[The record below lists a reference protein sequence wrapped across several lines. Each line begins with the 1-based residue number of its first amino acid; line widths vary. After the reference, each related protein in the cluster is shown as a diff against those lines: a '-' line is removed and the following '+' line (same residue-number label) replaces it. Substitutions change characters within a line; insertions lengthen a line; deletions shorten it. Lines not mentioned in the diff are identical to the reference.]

1 MNRRTKGIV
10 CIIASA
16 FCFSLMNMFVR
27 LSGDLPTP
35 QKGFFR
41 NAVALVFAAV
51 MLLREGGGF
60 RIGKGNLPH
69 LLLRSAAG
77 TLGILGNYYAV
88 DHLAQSDASMLNKMS
103 PFCVILFSYLLLR
116 EKLTRWQVLAVLTAF
131 CGSLFVIKPTF
142 SNLALVPS
150 LIGLLG
156 GVAAGFAYTEVRV
169 LGLRGVK
176 SPVIVAF
183 FSGFSCLAML
193 PFLLFDYHPMAAG
206 QLLALVAAGLAAAGG
221 QFGITKAYTY
231 AAGRE
236 VSVFDYTQIIF
247 STLIGFVVF
256 DQLPDGWSFVGYVL
270 IVAAAVFMFL
280 YNNGHLKLA
289 RPEESDCHD

>member
-1 MNRRTKGIV
+1 LNNRTKGIL

-35 QKGFFR
+35 QKSFFR

-51 MLLREGGGF
+51 ILLREGDGF
-60 RIGKGNLPH
+60 SIGKGNLSH

-77 TLGILGNYYAV
+77 TVGILGNFYAV

-103 PFCVILFSYLLLR
+103 PFCVILFSYLILK
-116 EKLTRWQVLAVLTAF
+116 EKLTRWQVLAVVTAF
-131 CGSLFVIKPTF
+131 VGSLFVIKPTF
-142 SNLALVPS
+142 SNLELVPS
-150 LIGLLG
+150 LIGLAG
-156 GVAAGFAYTEVRV
+156 GICAGFAYTQVRI

-176 SPVIVAF
+176 SSVIVAF
-183 FSGFSCLAML
+183 FSGFSCLTML
-193 PFLLFDYHPMAAG
+193 PFLVFDYHPMTTM
-206 QLLALVAAGLAAAGG
+206 QFVTLVCAGLAAAGG

-236 VSVFDYTQIIF
+236 VSVYDYTQIIF
-247 STLIGFVVF
+247 STIIGFLVF
-256 DQLPDGWSFVGYVL
+256 GQLPDGWSFLGYAL
-270 IVAAAVFMFL
+270 IIAAAIFVFL

-289 RPEESDCHD
+289 QPEEN

>member
-1 MNRRTKGIV
+1 MNNRTKGVV

-16 FCFSLMNMFVR
+16 FCFALMNMFVR

-41 NAVALVFAAV
+41 NAVALVFAVV
-51 MLLREGGGF
+51 MLLREGEGF
-60 RIGKGNLPH
+60 HIGKGNLKY

-77 TLGILGNYYAV
+77 TIGIVGNFYAV
-88 DHLAQSDASMLNKMS
+88 DHLAQADASMLNKMS
-103 PFCVILFSYLLLR
+103 PFCVILFSYLILK
-116 EKLTRWQVLAVLTAF
+116 EKLTHWQALAVITAF
-131 CGSLFVIKPTF
+131 LGSLFVIKPTF
-142 SNLALVPS
+142 SNLELVPS
-150 LIGLLG
+150 LIGLMG
-156 GVAAGFAYTEVRV
+156 GIGAGFAYTQVRI

-176 SPVIVAF
+176 STVIVAF

-193 PFLLFDYHPMAAG
+193 PFMILDFHPMSLA
-206 QLLALVAAGLAAAGG
+206 QLIILICAGLAAAGG

-247 STLIGFVVF
+247 STLIGFLVF
-256 DQLPDGWSFVGYVL
+256 DQLPDGWSFLGYTL
-270 IVAAAVFMFL
+270 IIAAAVFVFL

-289 RPEESDCHD
+289 RPEEVT

>member
-1 MNRRTKGIV
+1 MNNRTKGVV

-16 FCFSLMNMFVR
+16 FCFALMNMFVR

-41 NAVALVFAAV
+41 NAVALVFAVV
-51 MLLREGGGF
+51 MLLQEGEGF
-60 RIGKGNLPH
+60 HIGKGNLKY

-77 TLGILGNYYAV
+77 TIGIVGNFYAV
-88 DHLAQSDASMLNKMS
+88 DHLAQADASMLNKMS
-103 PFCVILFSYLLLR
+103 PFCVILFSYLILK
-116 EKLTRWQVLAVLTAF
+116 EKLTHWQVLAVITAF
-131 CGSLFVIKPTF
+131 LGSLFVIKPTF
-142 SNLALVPS
+142 SNLELVPS
-150 LIGLLG
+150 LIGLMG
-156 GVAAGFAYTEVRV
+156 GIGAGFAYTQVRI

-176 SPVIVAF
+176 STVIVAF

-193 PFLLFDYHPMAAG
+193 PFMILDFHPMSLA
-206 QLLALVAAGLAAAGG
+206 QLIILICAGLAAAGG

-247 STLIGFVVF
+247 STLIGFLVF
-256 DQLPDGWSFVGYVL
+256 DQLPDGWSFLGYTL
-270 IVAAAVFMFL
+270 IIAAAVFVFL

-289 RPEESDCHD
+289 RPEEAT

>member
-1 MNRRTKGIV
+1 MNNRTKGVV

-16 FCFSLMNMFVR
+16 FCFALMNMFVR

-41 NAVALVFAAV
+41 NAVALVFAVV
-51 MLLREGGGF
+51 MLLREGEGF
-60 RIGKGNLPH
+60 HIGKGNLKY

-77 TLGILGNYYAV
+77 TIGIVGNFYAV
-88 DHLAQSDASMLNKMS
+88 DHLAQADASMLNKMS
-103 PFCVILFSYLLLR
+103 PFCVILFSYLILK
-116 EKLTRWQVLAVLTAF
+116 EKLTHWQVLAVITTFL
-131 CGSLFVIKPTF
+131 GSLFVIKPTF
-142 SNLALVPS
+142 SNLELVPS
-150 LIGLLG
+150 LIGLMG
-156 GVAAGFAYTEVRV
+156 GIGAGFAYTQVRI

-176 SPVIVAF
+176 STVIVAF

-193 PFLLFDYHPMAAG
+193 PFMILDFHPMSLA
-206 QLLALVAAGLAAAGG
+206 QLIILICAGLAAAGG

-247 STLIGFVVF
+247 STLIGFLVF
-256 DQLPDGWSFVGYVL
+256 DQLPDGWSFLGYTL
-270 IVAAAVFMFL
+270 IIAAAVFVFL

-289 RPEESDCHD
+289 RPEEVT

>member
-1 MNRRTKGIV
+1 MNNRTKGVV

-16 FCFSLMNMFVR
+16 FCFALMNMFVR

-41 NAVALVFAAV
+41 NAVALVFAVV
-51 MLLREGGGF
+51 MLLREGEGF
-60 RIGKGNLPH
+60 HIGKGNLKY

-77 TLGILGNYYAV
+77 TIGIVGNFYAV
-88 DHLAQSDASMLNKMS
+88 DHLAQADASMLNKMS
-103 PFCVILFSYLLLR
+103 PFCVILFSYLILK
-116 EKLTRWQVLAVLTAF
+116 EKLTHWQVLAVITAF
-131 CGSLFVIKPTF
+131 LGSLFVIKPTF
-142 SNLALVPS
+142 SNLELVPS
-150 LIGLLG
+150 LIGLMG
-156 GVAAGFAYTEVRV
+156 GIGAGFAYTQVRI

-176 SPVIVAF
+176 STVIVAF

-193 PFLLFDYHPMAAG
+193 PFMILDFHPMSLA
-206 QLLALVAAGLAAAGG
+206 QLIILICAGLAAAGG

-247 STLIGFVVF
+247 STLIGFLVF
-256 DQLPDGWSFVGYVL
+256 DQLPDGWSFLGYTL
-270 IVAAAVFMFL
+270 IIAAAVFVFL

-289 RPEESDCHD
+289 RPEEVT

>member
-1 MNRRTKGIV
+1 MNNRTKGVV

-16 FCFSLMNMFVR
+16 FCFALMNMFVR

-41 NAVALVFAAV
+41 NAVALVFSVA
-51 MLLREGGGF
+51 MLFREGEGF
-60 RIGKGNLPH
+60 HIGQGNLKY
-69 LLLRSAAG
+69 LLLRSATG
-77 TLGILGNYYAV
+77 TIGIVGNFYAV

-103 PFCVILFSYLLLR
+103 PFCVILFSYLILK
-116 EKLTRWQVLAVLTAF
+116 EKLTHWQVLAVVTAF
-131 CGSLFVIKPTF
+131 LGSLFVIKPTF
-142 SNLALVPS
+142 SNLQLMPS

-156 GVAAGFAYTEVRV
+156 GISAGFAYTQVRI

-176 SPVIVAF
+176 STVIVAF

-193 PFLLFDYHPMAAG
+193 PFFILDYHPMTLS
-206 QLLALVAAGLAAAGG
+206 QLVILICAGLAAAGG

-247 STLIGFVVF
+247 STLIGFLVF
-256 DQLPDGWSFVGYVL
+256 DQLPDGWSFLGYTL
-270 IVAAAVFMFL
+270 IIAAAVFVFL
-280 YNNGHLKLA
+280 YNNGHLKLV
-289 RPEESDCHD
+289 RPQEEN

>member
-1 MNRRTKGIV
+1 MNNRTKGVV

-16 FCFSLMNMFVR
+16 FCFALMNMFVR

-41 NAVALVFAAV
+41 NAVALVFAVV
-51 MLLREGGGF
+51 MLLREGDGF
-60 RIGKGNLPH
+60 HIGKGNLKY

-77 TLGILGNYYAV
+77 TIGIVGNFYAV
-88 DHLAQSDASMLNKMS
+88 DHLDQADASMLNKMS
-103 PFCVILFSYLLLR
+103 PFCVILFSYLILK
-116 EKLTRWQVLAVLTAF
+116 EKLTHWQVLAVITAF
-131 CGSLFVIKPTF
+131 LGSLFVIKPTF
-142 SNLALVPS
+142 SNLELVPS
-150 LIGLLG
+150 LIGLMG
-156 GVAAGFAYTEVRV
+156 GIGAGFAYTQVRI

-176 SPVIVAF
+176 STVIVAF

-193 PFLLFDYHPMAAG
+193 PFMILDFHPMSLA
-206 QLLALVAAGLAAAGG
+206 QLIILICAGLAAAGG

-247 STLIGFVVF
+247 STLIGFLVF
-256 DQLPDGWSFVGYVL
+256 DQLPDGWSFLGYTL
-270 IVAAAVFMFL
+270 IIAAAVFVFL

-289 RPEESDCHD
+289 RPEEAT

>member
-1 MNRRTKGIV
+1 MNNRTKGV
-10 CIIASA
+10 LCIIASA

-35 QKGFFR
+35 QKSFFR

-51 MLLREGGGF
+51 ILLREGKGF
-60 RIGKGNLPH
+60 HIGKGNLKY
-69 LLLRSAAG
+69 LLLRSGAG
-77 TLGILGNYYAV
+77 TLGILGNFYAV

-103 PFCVILFSYLLLR
+103 PFCVILFSYLILK
-116 EKLTRWQVLAVLTAF
+116 EKLTRWQVLAVVAAF
-131 CGSLFVIKPTF
+131 LGSLFVIKPTF
-142 SNLALVPS
+142 SNLQLMPS

-156 GVAAGFAYTEVRV
+156 GIGAGFAYTQVRI

-176 SPVIVAF
+176 STVIVAF
-183 FSGFSCLAML
+183 FSGFSCLTML
-193 PFLLFDYHPMAAG
+193 PFLILDYHPMSLA
-206 QLLALVAAGLAAAGG
+206 QLIILICAGLAAAGG

-247 STLIGFVVF
+247 STLIGFLVF
-256 DQLPDGWSFVGYVL
+256 DQLPDGWSFVGYAL
-270 IVAAAVFMFL
+270 IIAAAIFIFL
-280 YNNGHLKLA
+280 YNNGHFKLA
-289 RPEESDCHD
+289 RPEEAI

>member
-1 MNRRTKGIV
+1 MNNRTKGVV

-16 FCFSLMNMFVR
+16 FCFALMNMFVR

-41 NAVALVFAAV
+41 NAVALIFAVV
-51 MLLREGGGF
+51 MLFREGEGF
-60 RIGKGNLPH
+60 HIGKGNLKY

-77 TLGILGNYYAV
+77 TIGILGNFYAV
-88 DHLAQSDASMLNKMS
+88 DHLAQADASMLNKMS
-103 PFCVILFSYLLLR
+103 PFCVILFSYLILK
-116 EKLTRWQVLAVLTAF
+116 EKLTHWQVLAVVTAF
-131 CGSLFVIKPTF
+131 LGSLFVIKPTF
-142 SNLALVPS
+142 ANLELVPS

-156 GVAAGFAYTEVRV
+156 GIGAGFAYTQVRI

-176 SPVIVAF
+176 STVIVAF

-193 PFLLFDYHPMAAG
+193 PFMILDFHPMTLS
-206 QLLALVAAGLAAAGG
+206 QLVILICAGLAAAGG

-247 STLIGFVVF
+247 STLIGFFVF
-256 DQLPDGWSFVGYVL
+256 DQLPDGWSFLGYTL
-270 IVAAAVFMFL
+270 IIAAAVFVFL

-289 RPEESDCHD
+289 CPQEGN